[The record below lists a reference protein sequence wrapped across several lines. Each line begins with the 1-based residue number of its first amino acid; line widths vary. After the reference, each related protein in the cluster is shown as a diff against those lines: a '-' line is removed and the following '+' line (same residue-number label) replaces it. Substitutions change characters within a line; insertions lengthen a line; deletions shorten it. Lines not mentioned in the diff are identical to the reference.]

1 MMSTKHK
8 ILVVDDEIGHLRLL
22 EKIILDL
29 GFKVITAI
37 DGLDGLEKLKDN
49 QPISVILS
57 DHNMPN
63 IEGNA
68 FLSMAKGISPRSQR
82 IMITALRDPE
92 MMEKSINKGE
102 VFRFLHKPVEI
113 EGVKE
118 IVKKA
123 VHIYEQQLLE
133 TEESLKKDRTIRSLF
148 RKLDEKPVSEKALI
162 FSFFL
167 LLGILAIYGSPNK
180 PPPEKKLRT
189 EPLQSSLRKTSK
201 NIHTCLESAESYFF
215 TCTSEIEK
223 QKNKGILSVTKAN
236 RRKASCESMLLQR
249 KTICE
254 SRFNFFKR

>member
-1 MMSTKHK
+1 MSTKHK

-102 VFRFLHKPVEI
+102 VFRFLHKV
-113 EGVKE
+113 V
-118 IVKKA
+118 
-123 VHIYEQQLLE
+123 Y
-133 TEESLKKDRTIRSLF
+133 S
-148 RKLDEKPVSEKALI
+148 
-162 FSFFL
+162 
-167 LLGILAIYGSPNK
+167 
-180 PPPEKKLRT
+180 
-189 EPLQSSLRKTSK
+189 SSLILFVCL
-201 NIHTCLESAESYFF
+201 IHRYDFPAV
-215 TCTSEIEK
+215 
-223 QKNKGILSVTKAN
+223 LSFQFEDFDT
-236 RRKASCESMLLQR
+236 LL
-249 KTICE
+249 I
-254 SRFNFFKR
+254 SDFL